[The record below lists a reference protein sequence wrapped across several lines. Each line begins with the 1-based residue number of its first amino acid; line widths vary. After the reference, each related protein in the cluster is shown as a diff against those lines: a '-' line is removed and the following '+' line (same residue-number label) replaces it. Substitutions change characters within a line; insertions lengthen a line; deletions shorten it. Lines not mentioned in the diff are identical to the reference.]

1 MIELLLLLGFGS
13 LGYAIYFVWKAVDQM
28 HDDLATLNV
37 SSAKHYADLIATID
51 GLKKTLDRICSD
63 HLHSQVDFRQAV
75 QDVCA
80 QMLGSVQQA
89 SLGAFQT
96 VSAEDLRV
104 ENKKRR
110 PNG

>member
-1 MIELLLLLGFGS
+1 MIELFLLLGFGS
-13 LGYAIYFVWKAVDQM
+13 LGYAIYWLWSAVDKM
-28 HDDLATLNV
+28 HDDLVSLSV
-37 SSAKHYADLIATID
+37 SSMKHYSELTEKIVN
-51 GLKKTLDRICSD
+51 LRNTLDRICSD

-80 QMLGSVQQA
+80 QMLGSVNQA
-89 SLGAFQT
+89 SLGTFQA
-96 VSAEDLRV
+96 VSAEELRV